1 VLEKGESMS
10 NVSGSASLSFV
21 CVPVSPDTVMVA
33 KLPAFEYKSTLTAIE
48 MVKVFVEPGH
58 GVDCT
63 ISLRIKAGLYTLRT
77 EPSPGTEPGRPRIG
91 AGSVAMSCGVVMR
104 LHAVM

>member
-77 EPSPGTEPGRPRIG
+77 EPGRPRIG